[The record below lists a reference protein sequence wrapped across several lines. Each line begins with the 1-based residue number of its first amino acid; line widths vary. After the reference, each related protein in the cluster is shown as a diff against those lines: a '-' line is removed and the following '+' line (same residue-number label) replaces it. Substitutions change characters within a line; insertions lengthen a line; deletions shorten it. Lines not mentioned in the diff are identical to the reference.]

1 MVDHMI
7 ALSYT
12 ILGTDDMDERSALIS
27 LFNEMWDAAT
37 TKQRMAYDEAMQGM

>member
-1 MVDHMI
+1 MVEHMI

-12 ILGTDDMDERSALIS
+12 IEGTDDMDERSALIS

-37 TKQRMAYDEAMQGM
+37 TKQRMAYDEVMQGM